1 MSLLQ
6 DIEAS
11 LKLVQQ
17 FLEIEKTGIISYFK

>member
-17 FLEIEKTGIISYFK
+17 FLEIEKTGIISYF